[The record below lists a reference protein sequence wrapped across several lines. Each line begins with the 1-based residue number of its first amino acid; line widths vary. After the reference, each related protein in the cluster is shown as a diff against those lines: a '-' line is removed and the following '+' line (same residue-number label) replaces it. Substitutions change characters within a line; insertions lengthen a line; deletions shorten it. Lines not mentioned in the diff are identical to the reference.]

1 MAIFDNLQYDYRPSW
16 SPGASG
22 CARPRSMPAHGQ
34 ERRPKSRQ
42 SSSACGERTPNY
54 AGLTRF

>member
-22 CARPRSMPAHGQ
+22 CARPRSMPAHGPGP
-34 ERRPKSRQ
+34 RPKSPP
-42 SSSACGERTPNY
+42 S
-54 AGLTRF
+54 